1 MARPLRKYIIRSLLS
16 IVFLF
21 LIASFAL
28 NRINNFLEDKKAEIE
43 NAVSA
48 YLNCQVEIDDIKYIF
63 PASLRINNFYILQN
77 NYFKKKQVLYFKKV
91 KLTFSILAVASRS
104 NAFIS
109 RVNVEDASF
118 DYAECFSLAKEHYAD
133 IVAFIN
139 SLPRDAVFSLLFR
152 EAALTFS
159 SKDSCS
165 LSFGLK
171 IKRGTFFSCG
181 LIKIGPLKEHGLNLW
196 RYNLKGYL
204 TSEGLAIDNLEIRRK
219 NFYSLIRGVAEDNA
233 LRFNGFLSLSSH
245 WKEITENFED
255 FNIPHA
261 INSLIKRENNE
272 YIIRNTISG
281 LNLYELSA
289 TVKFNLPQ
297 IDIERSRFILN
308 NVPISLQGKVVF
320 GPKISVDT
328 KVNSYP
334 DKSPDERQKDP
345 LSFDLSIMGALEK
358 SALDGEMGLNFS
370 RNIKNKIVQQKLNLR
385 LSDAYFDLSRPE
397 YLKIDAGGMEAEY
410 YSGENQHK
418 ILFRDANILFFLKDN
433 FLRLVNLNCK
443 VYDGKL
449 LGSGQINLLNLPPK
463 CDFNFLIS
471 NAGAGKFKDL
481 LEYFSKVEGTL
492 ESSIHYKNYPYSTLS
507 GRMDIS
513 NGYLNNFE
521 FFKWLAD
528 FFALGSL
535 RRIDFDKVSFD
546 FFVYGDAAKMEN
558 IKLVAKDVA
567 AGGYFGIYSGDLV
580 KSAVSLTLSK
590 DIIDQSEKL
599 KPLIRLLRE
608 NFTSL
613 DFDFQLSGIFN
624 AMNFQWLKSDFKNK
638 IQDALPGFIERGIER
653 KVEEAIEAI
662 GGG

>member
-1 MARPLRKYIIRSLLS
+1 MARPLRKYIIRFLLS

-21 LIASFAL
+21 LIASFL
-28 NRINNFLEDKKAEIE
+28 FNRINNFLEDKKAEIE
-43 NAVSA
+43 NAVSS

-63 PASLRINNFYILQN
+63 PASLRINNFYVLQN
-77 NYFKKKQVLYFKKV
+77 NYFKKKQVLYLKKV
-91 KLTFSILAVASRS
+91 KLTFSILAIAARS
-104 NAFIS
+104 NAFVS

-133 IVAFIN
+133 IVTFIS
-139 SLPRDAVFSLLFR
+139 SLPKDAVFSLLFK
-152 EAALTFS
+152 EASLNFS
-159 SKDSCS
+159 SKDSCN

-171 IKRGTFFSCG
+171 IKRDTFFSYG
-181 LIKIGPLKEHGLNLW
+181 LVKFGPKEPGLNLW

-204 TSEGLAIDNLEIRRK
+204 TNEGLAIDNLEIRRK
-219 NFYSLIRGVAEDNA
+219 NFYSLIRGVVEDNA

-245 WKEITENFED
+245 WKEIAENFED
-255 FNIPHA
+255 FNIPHVL
-261 INSLIKRENNE
+261 NSLIKIENNE
-272 YIIRNTISG
+272 YIARNTISG

-297 IDIERSRFILN
+297 IEIERSKFILN

-320 GPKISVDT
+320 GPKILVDVS
-328 KVNSYP
+328 VNSYP
-334 DKSPDERQKDP
+334 DKSPDERQKNP
-345 LSFDLSIMGALEK
+345 LSFDLSIMGRLEK
-358 SALDGEMGLNFS
+358 SEFNGEMGLNFS
-370 RNIKNKIVQQKLNLR
+370 RNIKNKIVQQKLNLWV
-385 LSDAYFDLSRPE
+385 SDAYFDLSCPE
-397 YLKIDAGGMEAEY
+397 YLKIDAGGMEIDY
-410 YSGENQHK
+410 YSGENPHK
-418 ILFRDANILFFLKDN
+418 ILLRDANILFFVKDN

-449 LGSGQINLLNLPPK
+449 SGTGQINLVNMPPK

-513 NGYLNNFE
+513 GGYLNNFE
-521 FFKWLAD
+521 FFKWLAN
-528 FFALGSL
+528 FFALSSL

-546 FFVYGDAAKMEN
+546 FFVNDEAAKMEN
-558 IKLVAKDVA
+558 IKLVAKDVG
-567 AGGYFGIYSGDLV
+567 AGGYFGIHSGDLV

-590 DIIDQSEKL
+590 DIINQSERL

-613 DFDFQLSGIFN
+613 DFDFQLSGIFK

-638 IQDALPGFIERGIER
+638 VQDALPGFIERGIER

>member
-1 MARPLRKYIIRSLLS
+1 MARPLRKYIIRFLLS

-21 LIASFAL
+21 LIASFL
-28 NRINNFLEDKKAEIE
+28 FNRINNFLEDKKAEIE
-43 NAVSA
+43 NAVSS
-48 YLNCQVEIDDIKYIF
+48 YLNCQVEIDGIKYIF

-77 NYFKKKQVLYFKKV
+77 NYFKKKQVLYLKKV
-91 KLTFSILAVASRS
+91 KLTFSILAISARS
-104 NAFIS
+104 NAFVS
-109 RVNVEDASF
+109 QVNVEDASF

-133 IVAFIN
+133 IVAFIS
-139 SLPRDAVFSLLFR
+139 SLPKDAVFSLLFK
-152 EAALTFS
+152 EASLNFS
-159 SKDSCS
+159 SKDSYN

-171 IKRGTFFSCG
+171 IKRDTLFSCG
-181 LIKIGPLKEHGLNLW
+181 LVKFDPKGQGLNLW

-204 TSEGLAIDNLEIRRK
+204 TNEGLAIDNLEIRRK
-219 NFYSLIRGVAEDNA
+219 NFYSLIRGVAEDNV
-233 LRFNGFLSLSSH
+233 LRFNGFLSLSSR
-245 WKEITENFED
+245 WQEIAENFED

-261 INSLIKRENNE
+261 LKSLIKRKQNE
-272 YIIRNTISG
+272 YIIRNTVSG

-297 IDIERSRFILN
+297 IDIESSKFILN

-345 LSFDLSIMGALEK
+345 LSFDLSIIGALEK
-358 SALDGEMGLNFS
+358 SALDGEIGLNFI

-385 LSDAYFDLSRPE
+385 LSDAYFDLSRLE

-418 ILFRDANILFFLKDN
+418 ILFRDANILFFVKDN

-449 LGSGQINLLNLPPK
+449 SGSGQINLANMPPK

-513 NGYLNNFE
+513 GGYLNNFE

-546 FFVYGDAAKMEN
+546 FFVNDEAAKMEN
-558 IKLVAKDVA
+558 IKLVAKDVGV
-567 AGGYFGIYSGDLV
+567 GGYFGIHSGDLV

-590 DIIDQSEKL
+590 DIINQSERL

-638 IQDALPGFIERGIER
+638 VQDALPGFIERGIER

-662 GGG
+662 GEE

>member
-1 MARPLRKYIIRSLLS
+1 MRKYIIRFLLS
-16 IVFLF
+16 VVFLF
-21 LIASFAL
+21 LIASVAF
-28 NRINNFLEDKKAEIE
+28 NRINNFLEDKKRDIE
-43 NAVSA
+43 NAVSS
-48 YLNCQVEIDDIKYIF
+48 YLNCQAKIDDIKYIF
-63 PASLRINNFYILQN
+63 PASLRINNFHILQN

-133 IVAFIN
+133 IVSFIS
-139 SLPRDAVFSLLFR
+139 SLPKDAVFSLLFK
-152 EAALTFS
+152 EASLTFS

-204 TSEGLAIDNLEIRRK
+204 TNEGLAIDNLEIRRK

-245 WKEITENFED
+245 WKELAENFED

-261 INSLIKRENNE
+261 LNSLIKRKKTEYE

-320 GPKISVDT
+320 GPKISVDASA
-328 KVNSYP
+328 NSYP
-334 DKSPDERQKDP
+334 DKSPDERQKNP
-345 LSFDLSIMGALEK
+345 LSFDLSIMGRLEK
-358 SALDGEMGLNFS
+358 SEFNGEMGLNFS

-385 LSDAYFDLSRPE
+385 LSDAYFDLSCPE
-397 YLKIDAGGMEAEY
+397 YLKIDAGEMKTEY
-410 YSGENQHK
+410 HSGENQHK
-418 ILFRDANILFFLKDN
+418 ILLRDANILFFVKDN

-443 VYDGKL
+443 VYDGNL
-449 LGSGQINLLNLPPK
+449 SGTGQINLANMPPK

-492 ESSIHYKNYPYSTLS
+492 ESSIRYKNYPYSTLS

-528 FFALGSL
+528 FFVLPSL

-546 FFVYGDAAKMEN
+546 FFVNGDAAKMEN

-590 DIIDQSEKL
+590 DIVNQSEKL

-613 DFDFQLSGIFN
+613 DFDFQLSGIFK

-638 IQDALPGFIERGIER
+638 VQDALPGFIERGIER

-662 GGG
+662 GEE